1 MANFL
6 CKNKKEKKVLIL
18 FLHDST
24 GELFVTLPFFWFLK
38 KKLDVEI
45 YFISSHKDIL
55 KRMNVSS
62 RYIEIMNQIGSCHFG
77 SLNNIKLLFNLFNSN
92 NLIIQMSCNLGARRI
107 DRIYYSIL
115 KKSTKLFFTHAFM
128 LHPFNKI
135 KNIARNNELKSFINS
150 QFLSFYG
157 NKSDLLIINPEETN
171 YFTERGWSLNAL
183 HAVGAYGYN
192 KDWLNY
198 LFKSDLSKVKKEDKN
213 RSLDIFV
220 PLRDCHNIYLTKTNY
235 DFLIYSLAEVFKFFP
250 DFKFTIKLHP
260 RQQPKE
266 ILEIFSKLHNV
277 SFSNESPFELASKSD
292 LTIGFWSSA
301 LTDSVAVGTPA
312 IEFFKH
318 ETPHPQLVTH
328 DDKLISL
335 NQYLGL
341 CLGFD
346 NLKQLQ
352 NFLSNLNFD
361 QLQKIQNDQY
371 SMLIKYFNIDKSYEN
386 KILGIFEDHFQ
397 KASQAH
403 LDQRL
408 EKSILILV
416 KKFIGKIFSIPRRI
430 FL

>member
-1 MANFL
+1 MVNFL
-6 CKNKKEKKVLIL
+6 YKNKKNKKVLIL

-45 YFISSHKDIL
+45 YFVSSHKDIL
-55 KRMNVSS
+55 KRMKVSS
-62 RYIEIMNQIGSCHFG
+62 RYIEIMNQIGSLHFG
-77 SLNNIKLLFNLFNSN
+77 TLNNIRLLFNLLNRN

-128 LHPFNKI
+128 LHSLNKI
-135 KNIARNNELKSFINS
+135 KNIASNNELKSLINS

-157 NKSDLLIINPEETN
+157 KKADLLIINSQETN
-171 YFTERGWSLNAL
+171 YLTERGWSLNAL
-183 HAVGAYGYN
+183 HTVGSYGYN

-198 LFKSDLSKVKKEDKN
+198 LLKSDIPKLQKEDKK

-220 PLRDCHNIYLTKTNY
+220 PLRDCHNIYLTKKNY
-235 DFLIYSLAEVFKFFP
+235 DFLIDSLTEVFKFFP
-250 DFKFTIKLHP
+250 NFKFTVKLHP
-260 RQQPKE
+260 RQQPKD
-266 ILEIFSKLHNV
+266 ILEIFSKFNNV
-277 SFSNESPFELASKSD
+277 SFSNKSPFELALKSD

-318 ETPHPQLVTH
+318 EIPHPQLVTY
-328 DDKLISL
+328 DNKLISL

-341 CLGFD
+341 CRGF
-346 NLKQLQ
+346 NNSNQLQ
-352 NFLSNLNFD
+352 NFLSNLNYD
-361 QLQKIQNDQY
+361 QIKKLQDDQY
-371 SMLIKYFNIDKSYEN
+371 SMLIKYFNIDKSFEN
-386 KILGIFEDHFQ
+386 KILGIFEDHFK
-397 KASQAH
+397 KASLAH
-403 LDQRL
+403 LDQRS

-416 KKFIGKIFSIPRRI
+416 KNFVSKIFSIPRRI
-430 FL
+430 F